1 MMLNSKI
8 IAVITSFSVSHI
20 CQAGELHIYE
30 HNHSVIDWVVVGD
43 TIKATYSKPRPDLGA
58 AGIKEGQILFDGVY
72 EGERISGTAYAFKSG
87 CSPAAYQVIGAE
99 ERGKI
104 ILRGPAPTRSRTDCR
119 VTGYSA
125 TSPHAKLVFVYSS
138 THH

>member
-1 MMLNSKI
+1 MLKFN
-8 IAVITSFSVSHI
+8 VSVAIGLIGVSQFCH
-20 CQAGELHIYE
+20 AGELHIYE
-30 HNHSVIDWVVVGD
+30 HNRSVIDWVVVGD
-43 TIKATYSKPRPDLGA
+43 TIKATYSKPRPDLEA
-58 AGIKEGQILFDGVY
+58 AGIKEGQLLFDGVY

-87 CSPAAYQVIGAE
+87 CSPAAYQVIGTE

-104 ILRGPAPTRSRTDCR
+104 TLRGPAPTRSRTNCR
-119 VTGYSA
+119 VLGYSA

>member
-1 MMLNSKI
+1 MVKPSI
-8 IAVITSFSVSHI
+8 IAVAAFFVVSNVCH
-20 CQAGELHIYE
+20 AGELHIYE
-30 HNHSVIDWVVVGD
+30 HNRSVIDWVVVGD
-43 TIKATYSKPRPDLGA
+43 SIRATYSKPRPDLET
-58 AGIKEGQILFDGVY
+58 AGIKEGQLLFDGVY

-125 TSPHAKLVFVYSS
+125 TSPHAKLEFVYSS

>member
-1 MMLNSKI
+1 MVPKSNIL
-8 IAVITSFSVSHI
+8 AVMAFFGVPHI
-20 CQAGELHIYE
+20 CQAGELHVYE
-30 HNHSVIDWVVVGD
+30 HNRSVIDWVVVGD
-43 TIKATYSKPRPDLGA
+43 SIKATYSKPRPDLGA

-87 CSPAAYQVIGAE
+87 CSPAAYQVTGAE

-104 ILRGPAPTRSRTDCR
+104 TLRGLAPTRGRNDCR

-125 TSPHAKLVFVYSS
+125 ASPHAKLVFVYSS